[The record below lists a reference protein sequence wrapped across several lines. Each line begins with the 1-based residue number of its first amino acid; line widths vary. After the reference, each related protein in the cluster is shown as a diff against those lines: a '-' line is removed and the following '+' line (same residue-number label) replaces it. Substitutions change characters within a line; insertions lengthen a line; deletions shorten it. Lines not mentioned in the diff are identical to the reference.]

1 MRSDIPLIRP
11 QVKVK
16 IKMSNQDKQNI
27 FTEMKSGKFHFLLVE
42 LSAGFVRTPTD
53 KIDREIEESLQ
64 RIAENMNL
72 DSISLGLVTTDGQD
86 LYSGYRYAK
95 PGKKPW
101 EASSLLSEGPFLTK
115 TLFAGNNFIM
125 EDVDM
130 LPLEAAVD
138 RVSFIKYDTRAAY
151 IIPFIVGGQFCGGIS
166 FASSRPRQWPE
177 HEAHGLRLI
186 ADVYANVLERK
197 RSMQVLQ
204 GREEQI
210 RIAAESANIGLWA
223 WDIQQDTLWATD
235 RARTIFGVMADE
247 KLNLQRFLSCLHDQ
261 DTERVRASIA
271 QASQVNGSFQLDYR
285 IVHPD
290 GNVHWINTSGTCQLN
305 DEGLP
310 VKMMGASRNFTE
322 SYHLKRDL
330 ECTNNDLKSA
340 LEENHKLNER
350 FKQENIYL
358 RQEISD
364 RQHFKFVNGSAAM
377 QQVSTQVQQVA
388 PTPASVLIM
397 GDTGTG
403 KELLATAI
411 HEASPRKNRPM
422 IRVNCAAIPAALIE
436 SELFGREK
444 GAYTGALSKQVGRF
458 ELADGSTLF
467 LDEVGELPL
476 ESQAKLLRVL
486 QEKQIERLGNP
497 SSINVDVRV
506 IAATNRDLSQEVLEG
521 RFRED
526 LYYRLNVFPIQ
537 VPPLSARRE
546 DIPNLVATF
555 IHEFSRSMDKAIEGI
570 SKSSLQSLCSYAWPG
585 NIRELRNVIERAVIL
600 STSPVL
606 NITLPTETITSE
618 TPENSALPSLA
629 EIERGH
635 ILQVLQTTGWRVRGK
650 GGAAVILGLNPSTLE
665 SRMNKHGIQ
674 RPSSV

>member
-1 MRSDIPLIRP
+1 MN
-11 QVKVK
+11 
-16 IKMSNQDKQNI
+16 NQDKQNI
-27 FTEMKSGKFHFLLVE
+27 FTEMELGKFHFLLVE
-42 LSAGFVRTPTD
+42 LSAVFVRTPTD
-53 KIDREIEESLQ
+53 MIDQEIEESLQ
-64 RIAENMNL
+64 RIAENLDL
-72 DSISLGLVTTDGQD
+72 DSISLGLIATNSQD
-86 LYSGYRYAK
+86 FYSGYRYAK

-101 EASSLLSEGPFLTK
+101 QASSLLSEGPFLTK
-115 TLFAGNNFIM
+115 TLLAGNTFIM
-125 EDVDM
+125 EDVDK

-138 RVSFIKYDTRAAY
+138 QVSFLKYDTRAAY
-151 IIPFIVGGQFCGGIS
+151 VIPFIVGGQLCGGIS
-166 FASSRPRQWPE
+166 FASSLPRQWKE
-177 HEAHGLRLI
+177 NEVHGLKLI
-186 ADVYANVLERK
+186 SDVYANVLERK

-204 GREEQI
+204 GREEQM
-210 RIAAESANIGLWA
+210 RVAAESADIGLWV
-223 WDIQQDTLWATD
+223 WNIPQDSIWATD
-235 RARTIFGVMADE
+235 RARAIYGVPSDE
-247 KLNLQRFLSCLHDQ
+247 RLNLQRFLACLHSQ
-261 DTERVRASIA
+261 DIERVKASIA
-271 QASQVNGSFQLDYR
+271 QASQANGSFQLDYR

-290 GNVHWINTSGTCQLN
+290 GNEYWINASGTCQL
-305 DEGLP
+305 DDKGLP

-322 SYHLKRDL
+322 IHHIKREL
-330 ECTNNDLKSA
+330 ECTNNELKFA

-358 RQEISD
+358 RKEISG
-364 RQHFKFVNGSAAM
+364 RQHFKVVNGSVAM
-377 QQVSTQVQQVA
+377 QQVLTQIQQVA

-397 GDTGTG
+397 GETGTG

-411 HEASPRKNRPM
+411 HEASPRKNRSM

-458 ELADGSTLF
+458 ELAGGSTLF

-486 QEKQIERLGNP
+486 QEKKIERLGNP
-497 SSINVDVRV
+497 RSINVDVRV

-546 DIPNLVATF
+546 DIPNLVDTF
-555 IHEFSRSMDKAIEGI
+555 IHEFSKSMDKTIEGI

-606 NITLPTETITSE
+606 KITLPTETMRSE
-618 TPENSALPSLA
+618 TPEKSALASLA

-635 ILQVLQTTGWRVRGK
+635 ILQILQTTGWRVRGE

-665 SRMNKHGIQ
+665 SRMSKHGIQ